1 MTGGNDEDL
10 KNTSPQNVIR
20 LIDSFIEQMRQTRK
34 TLALALSLSISSI
47 VLAPVAIGL
56 SIFLLQHPSFF
67 AILERENE
75 FGLVLVGLLLGI
87 IILSSIWFVEGIRQ
101 YRSINSWN
109 KKYMMYS
116 KKKEELDSN
125 IASEY
130 GLDQD

>member
-1 MTGGNDEDL
+1 
-10 KNTSPQNVIR
+10 
-20 LIDSFIEQMRQTRK
+20 MRQTKK

-87 IILSSIWFVEGIRQ
+87 IILSSIWFVEGIKQ

-125 IASEY
+125 IAS
-130 GLDQD
+130 